1 MLKPLKEMDN
11 KELESNYDVI
21 VKWTIAR
28 ENPKTEKAK
37 KEWDVGLRR
46 VEEYEDELRER
57 GYNPPQI
64 HKLYAV
70 AVFSGTLGCSVEQ

>member
-1 MLKPLKEMDN
+1 MDN
-11 KELESNYDVI
+11 KELETKYDVI

-46 VEEYEDELRER
+46 VEEYEDELRSR
-57 GYNPPQI
+57 GYTPPKI
-64 HKLYAV
+64 HQLYAA
-70 AVFSGTLGCSVEQ
+70 AVFEGSLGCSVAQ